1 MTPESVIHIG
11 REALEVTVLLLAVL
25 LLPAFAIGLLV
36 SMFQA
41 ATQINEVTLSF
52 IPKLL
57 VTLLAIVIAGP
68 WMINILVDYMRRL
81 IESIP
86 NIIG

>member
-1 MTPESVIHIG
+1 MTPETVITVG
-11 REALEVTVLLLAVL
+11 KEALEVCVLLLAVL
-25 LLPAFAIGLLV
+25 LLPALAVGLLI

-52 IPKLL
+52 VPKLL
-57 VTLLAIVIAGP
+57 ITLLTFVVAGP
-68 WMINILVDYMRRL
+68 WLLERLVDYMRRL

-86 NIIG
+86 VLIG

>member
-25 LLPAFAIGLLV
+25 LLPALAVGLLV

-41 ATQINEVTLSF
+41 ATQINEATLSF
-52 IPKLL
+52 VPKLL
-57 VTLLAIVIAGP
+57 ITLLALLIAGP
-68 WMINILVDYMRRL
+68 WMLNVLVDYMRRL
-81 IESIP
+81 IENIP

>member
-11 REALEVTVLLLAVL
+11 REALEITVLLLAIL
-25 LLPAFAIGLLV
+25 LLPALAAGLLV

-52 IPKLL
+52 VPKLL
-57 VTLLAIVIAGP
+57 VTLLALVIAGP
-68 WMINILVDYMRRL
+68 WMLNVIVDYMRRL
-81 IESIP
+81 IENIP
-86 NIIG
+86 GIIG

>member
-11 REALEVTVLLLAVL
+11 REALEVTILLLAVL
-25 LLPAFAIGLLV
+25 LLPALAVGLLV

-57 VTLLAIVIAGP
+57 VTLLALVVAGP
-68 WMINILVDYMRRL
+68 WMLNVMVDYMRRL
-81 IESIP
+81 IENIPSIV
-86 NIIG
+86 G

>member
-1 MTPESVIHIG
+1 MTPETVITVG
-11 REALEVTVLLLAVL
+11 KEALEVCVLLLAVL
-25 LLPAFAIGLLV
+25 LLPALAVGLLV

-52 IPKLL
+52 VPKLL
-57 VTLLAIVIAGP
+57 VTLLTFIVAGP
-68 WMINILVDYMRRL
+68 WLLERLVDYMRRL

-86 NIIG
+86 VLIG